1 MIFWLHSDVTGVS
14 GLTFPLTRLRCA
26 AFTSPESP
34 VWHSAACSPVS
45 YSPISSLAEL
55 SCRESLIEHQGRR
68 FMQSRRRM
76 SNVSPLLF
84 SLMNNAVLQWEP
96 ALAWE
101 ALIFQKSR
109 EQQEI
114 GDDSSCPGPGAGD
127 MATLLLLW
135 LLPGDFIRC
144 LPGFMLWPEN

>member
-1 MIFWLHSDVTGVS
+1 
-14 GLTFPLTRLRCA
+14 
-26 AFTSPESP
+26 
-34 VWHSAACSPVS
+34 
-45 YSPISSLAEL
+45 
-55 SCRESLIEHQGRR
+55 
-68 FMQSRRRM
+68 MQSRRRM
-76 SNVSPLLF
+76 SNVSLLLF

-96 ALAWE
+96 ALASE

-135 LLPGDFIRC
+135 LLHGDFIRC